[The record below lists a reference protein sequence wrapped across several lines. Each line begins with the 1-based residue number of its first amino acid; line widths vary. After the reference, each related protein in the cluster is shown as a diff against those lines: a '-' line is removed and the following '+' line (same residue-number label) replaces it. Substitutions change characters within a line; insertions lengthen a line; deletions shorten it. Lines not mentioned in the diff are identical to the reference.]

1 MPAHRAP
8 HQEPAPYWI
17 RGTLRLRG
25 RTGRA
30 VGQQPR
36 RAQAAPC
43 GYQPQDQ
50 RGHPVGTWYRA
61 QDDAGIH
68 LRHLARTRPEPPRR
82 LPPTAHFPS
91 NLNSYAP
98 PYSIVIEPLEVVRVR
113 LASPLPMIPSSRFL
127 PGISL
132 TVISLA
138 MLIPPLLVAAFTR
151 TLGDSPASTA
161 LMLPLEVLN
170 RFSVF

>member
-8 HQEPAPYWI
+8 HQ
-17 RGTLRLRG
+17 GTLRLRG

-36 RAQAAPC
+36 RAQPAPS

-50 RGHPVGTWYRA
+50 RGHPVGTWYRE

-91 NLNSYAP
+91 NLNSYFWSRVATL
-98 PYSIVIEPLEVVRVR
+98 ICACEERPL
-113 LASPLPMIPSSRFL
+113 IPSSSRDVAISMRLNTRRRTVVATPMRLPRYARNDKVGSHEVMCCSRFHQ
-127 PGISL
+127 
-132 TVISLA
+132 
-138 MLIPPLLVAAFTR
+138 
-151 TLGDSPASTA
+151 
-161 LMLPLEVLN
+161 N
-170 RFSVF
+170 RVRKRRWHSHSA